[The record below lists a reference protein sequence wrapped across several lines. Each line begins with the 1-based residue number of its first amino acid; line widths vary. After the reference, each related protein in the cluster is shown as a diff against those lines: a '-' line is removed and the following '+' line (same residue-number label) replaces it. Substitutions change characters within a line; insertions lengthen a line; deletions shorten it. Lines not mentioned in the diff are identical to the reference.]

1 MKSRVRA
8 PKAESEI
15 EGPRQEQLD
24 FMQTL
29 AKDIMSTNLITLT
42 ERATIEEALK
52 ILINARVTG
61 VPIVNSADGK
71 MMGVLSEF
79 DIIRQIGSRKSPSSK
94 FFQKPIRFTKKAR
107 YIYTTTP
114 LHEIIQLFVDFKY
127 RRLPVVDEQE
137 RLVGVITRRDLMR
150 IFFYRA
156 KLP

>member
-1 MKSRVRA
+1 MK
-8 PKAESEI
+8 PKH
-15 EGPRQEQLD
+15 QEFD
-24 FMQTL
+24 PFMDTQ

-42 ERATIEEALK
+42 DKATVEEALK

-61 VPIVNSADGK
+61 VPIVNDKNGK
-71 MMGVLSEF
+71 MVGVLSEF
-79 DIIRQIGSRKSPSSK
+79 DIIKHIGTKKDIQPK
-94 FFQKPIRFTKKAR
+94 FFKEKIKYSKKAKF
-107 YIYTTTP
+107 IYATTP
-114 LHEIIQLFVDFKY
+114 LTEIIDLFVEFKY